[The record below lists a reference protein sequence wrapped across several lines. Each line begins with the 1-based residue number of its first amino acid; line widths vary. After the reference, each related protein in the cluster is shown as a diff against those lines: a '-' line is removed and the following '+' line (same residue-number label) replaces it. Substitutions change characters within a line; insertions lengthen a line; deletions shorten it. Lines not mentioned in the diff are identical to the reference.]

1 MNAIGTMRVKYS
13 NSEVLEARSTRCMW
27 IQPWAAWKCHV
38 SMPWSDPKSPFSVRD
53 PITVKHPLTRP
64 CHIGQ
69 PLAMK
74 LGKLGKLGT
83 GSTVVTNMTVI
94 LVSLSLVIKLAATI
108 WLNHQLRG
116 LEGKEYTYVGNDYPE
131 TLPLSSHRA
140 RARIGFENT
149 KHYEL
154 DTEQGAREWEALVP
168 GDGVVHLGP
177 EKEPFS
183 VSLFQQL
190 KCLDVLRKE
199 IVDGKRTEVARHCL
213 NYIKQMI
220 LCRGDVHL
228 ESFNYASH
236 IDPID
241 QSGDWEC
248 RDWDVVYR
256 EVRRNQAAAAGG

>member
-1 MNAIGTMRVKYS
+1 
-13 NSEVLEARSTRCMW
+13 
-27 IQPWAAWKCHV
+27 
-38 SMPWSDPKSPFSVRD
+38 
-53 PITVKHPLTRP
+53 
-64 CHIGQ
+64 
-69 PLAMK
+69 
-74 LGKLGKLGT
+74 
-83 GSTVVTNMTVI
+83 MTVI

-108 WLNHQLRG
+108 WLKRG
-116 LEGKEYTYVGNDYPE
+116 LGGKEYSESRVRRSLHGLYLPIEAYVGNDYPE

-140 RARIGFENT
+140 RVRIGFENT

-168 GDGVVHLGP
+168 GDGVVYLGP

-183 VSLFQQL
+183 VSLFHQL
-190 KCLDVLRKE
+190 KCLDVLRRE

-241 QSGDWEC
+241 QSGEWEC
-248 RDWDVVYR
+248 RDWDAVYR
-256 EVRRNQAAAAGG
+256 EVRSMAGG